1 LKRSKVFIVV
11 ENEEEVAGGV
21 EVGEEA
27 AKSIDAGKLAQGVVF
42 QGKEGITSVNAKE
55 ALLADIVKELRAA
68 ERRKRSNFCEKMVA
82 DPANW
87 CGRQFAR
94 EPVTGPPAAEQ
105 KRQKRKR
112 SG

>member
-1 LKRSKVFIVV
+1 VFAVV
-11 ENEEEVAGGV
+11 EIEDEVEGGV

-27 AKSIDAGKLAQGVVF
+27 VRNTDAGKLAQGVVF

-68 ERRKRSNFCEKMVA
+68 VRRKRSNFCEKMVA
-82 DPANW
+82 DLANR

-94 EPVTGPPAAEQ
+94 EAVTGPPAAE
-105 KRQKRKR
+105 
-112 SG
+112 